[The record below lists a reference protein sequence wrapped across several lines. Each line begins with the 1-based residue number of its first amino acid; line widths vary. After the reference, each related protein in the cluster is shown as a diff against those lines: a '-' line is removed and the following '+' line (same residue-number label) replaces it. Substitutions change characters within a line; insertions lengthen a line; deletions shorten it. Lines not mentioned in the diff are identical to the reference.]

1 MGIRLDAIPITG
13 LPQIMKT
20 ESEPELYAT
29 RVNCLLHSGQLL
41 EHQCLEVRVNNV
53 LQDGI
58 SEGNQTVFSWQFFN
72 ATDEVLIALHN
83 RRMQTKHWRGCWN
96 ERDAILHTGTLPVQ
110 VAFNGKMQQVA
121 GTTIDD
127 ISFANLDD
135 SMPPTDAANSNGHN
149 EHLMLESGNS
159 TDNRKSHGDEKQI
172 RTADVQDLLVIAE
185 AKSSPVVTQQ
195 QTEIA
200 PAEDYDE
207 EVEDEEFQREQERI
221 ENEEFEEVEDEDL
234 QEDEDVEDDGYEP
247 SNDMEGDKSL
257 SVQRKEPQE
266 DEATTT
272 PVGKRVAAFHANPV
286 ALEQTLQALKDL
298 VANMPPK
305 TIIVDLREHNRQSR
319 RSLTSSALSKEL
331 LRAVF
336 GAKYWDRGWAIK
348 TSVQFTIGS
357 DNPSRRLRAVIVNCN
372 HPDGIPSL
380 IKHYEEG
387 YSFVLMDSRASY
399 DESPRRT
406 VINELRQRIPNLVV
420 EPIG

>member
-20 ESEPELYAT
+20 ESEPEPYAT

-41 EHQCLEVRVNNV
+41 EHQHLEVRVNNV

-58 SEGNQTVFSWQFFN
+58 SEGNQTVFSWQFFK
-72 ATDEVLIALHN
+72 ATDEVLITLHN
-83 RRMQTKHWRGCWN
+83 RGMQTKHWRGCWN

-127 ISFANLDD
+127 ISSVALAD
-135 SMPPTDAANSNGHN
+135 SMPPTDAANSNGHSG
-149 EHLMLESGNS
+149 HLMLESDNS
-159 TDNRKSHGDEKQI
+159 TDNIESHGNEKQI
-172 RTADVQDLLVIAE
+172 RTADVQELLVIAE
-185 AKSSPVVTQQ
+185 ANSSPVVTQQ

-200 PAEDYDE
+200 AAE
-207 EVEDEEFQREQERI
+207 EDEEFQREQERI

-247 SNDMEGDKSL
+247 SNDMEGGESL
-257 SVQRKEPQE
+257 SIQRKGLQE

-298 VANMPPK
+298 VAKMPPK

-319 RSLTSSALSKEL
+319 HSLTSSALSKEL
-331 LRAVF
+331 LRGVF

-348 TSVQFTIGS
+348 TSFQFTVGS
-357 DNPSRRLRAVIVNCN
+357 DNSSRRLRAAIVNCN

-380 IKHYEEG
+380 TKHYEEG

-406 VINELRQRIPNLVV
+406 VIDELRQRIPDLVV